1 MLGCNVY
8 DDEDIDCDG
17 DHDDDVDKNNGNDG
31 AADDDVNDGDDVDG
45 NDGDSGGDN
54 SALTQQDRRGE
65 IDGKPCETSL
75 TIILCEK
82 TFRQTLTSSKRIY
95 L

>member
-1 MLGCNVY
+1 MIVCNVY

-17 DHDDDVDKNNGNDG
+17 DHDDDVDKNNGNDDG
-31 AADDDVNDGDDVDG
+31 ADVDG

-65 IDGKPCETSL
+65 
-75 TIILCEK
+75 K
-82 TFRQTLTSSKRIY
+82 TANLVRQA
-95 L
+95 